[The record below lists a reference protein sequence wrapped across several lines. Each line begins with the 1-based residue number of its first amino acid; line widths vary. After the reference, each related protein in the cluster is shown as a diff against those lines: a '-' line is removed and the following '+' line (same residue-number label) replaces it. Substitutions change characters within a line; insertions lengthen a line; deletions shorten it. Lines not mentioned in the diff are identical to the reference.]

1 MRHPFRAAAV
11 AALAVTFGILPA
23 STRAETKPVGWSADV
38 NLGAVLTQG
47 NTETVSATVK
57 ARVERNWLRTLFYFD
72 GSGMRQDVTDNTS
85 YAVGDASF
93 IQPTAGAPGK
103 VCTGT
108 CVVFPN
114 SVRSTKAEKYSF
126 DMGFERRITERVFWD
141 AEGAYDRDLFS
152 GVQRKVAGRV
162 GVGYLW
168 SSRDNGD
175 FKLGVQATYTDQ
187 KETNPNPDT
196 KDHYVGGRVTAEYD
210 VKFGMTKQNTFNS
223 KLAADEDLQV
233 TNDFRTTWD
242 NTLTVN
248 MTQKLS
254 LQVGDKL
261 AFRNVPAL
269 NTIPLFASQAL
280 AQAAGAGSGGQTLTP
295 FKKVDNTV
303 QVTLVISWTPHAPTA
318 SRPTR

>member
-11 AALAVTFGILPA
+11 AALAFAFGILPA
-23 STRAETKPVGWSADV
+23 SSRAETKPVGWSANI

-47 NTETVSATVK
+47 NTETVSATLK
-57 ARVERNWLRTLFYFD
+57 ARVERNWLRTLFYID
-72 GSGMRQDVTDNTS
+72 GSGMRQDATDNTS

-93 IQPTAGAPGK
+93 VQPNGGAPGK

-152 GVQRKVAGRV
+152 GVQRKVAGRL
-162 GVGYLW
+162 GVGYVW

-187 KETNPNPDT
+187 QEINPNPDT

-261 AFRNVPAL
+261 AFRNLPAL

-280 AQAAGAGSGGQTLTP
+280 AQAAGASGSGQTLTP

>member
-23 STRAETKPVGWSADV
+23 STRAETKPVGWSANV

-72 GSGMRQDVTDNTS
+72 GSGMRQDATDNTS

-93 IQPTAGAPGK
+93 IQPTGGAPGK

-152 GVQRKVAGRV
+152 GVQRKVAGRL

-261 AFRNVPAL
+261 AFRNLPAL

-280 AQAAGAGSGGQTLTP
+280 AQAAGTGSSGQTLTP

>member
-1 MRHPFRAAAV
+1 
-11 AALAVTFGILPA
+11 
-23 STRAETKPVGWSADV
+23 
-38 NLGAVLTQG
+38 
-47 NTETVSATVK
+47 
-57 ARVERNWLRTLFYFD
+57 
-72 GSGMRQDVTDNTS
+72 MRQDATDNTS

-93 IQPTAGAPGK
+93 VQPTGGAPGK

-152 GVQRKVAGRV
+152 GVQRKVAGRL

-233 TNDFRTTWD
+233 TSDFRTTWD

-261 AFRNVPAL
+261 AFRNLPAL

-280 AQAAGAGSGGQTLTP
+280 AQAAGSGGGQTLTP

>member
-11 AALAVTFGILPA
+11 AALAVAFGIFPA
-23 STRAETKPVGWSADV
+23 SGRAETKPVGWSATL
-38 NLGAVLTQG
+38 NLGAVLSQG
-47 NTETVSATVK
+47 NTDTLSAALK
-57 ARVERNWLRTLFYFD
+57 ARIERNWLRTIFYID
-72 GSGMRQDVTDNTS
+72 GSGMRQDAVETS
-85 YAVGDASF
+85 TYAVGSPALNGF
-93 IQPTAGAPGK
+93 VCGAG
-103 VCTGT
+103 CTL
-108 CVVFPN
+108 VES

-126 DMGFERRITERVFWD
+126 DAGFERRITERFFWD
-141 AEGAYDRDLFS
+141 GEGAYDRDLFS
-152 GVQRKVAGRV
+152 GVERKVAGRL

-187 KETNPNPDT
+187 KEKVKNPDT
-196 KDHYVGGRVTAEYD
+196 KDHYVGARATAEYD

-261 AFRNVPAL
+261 AFRNLPAL
-269 NTIPLFASQAL
+269 QEVALFGGAPAPGASSSL
-280 AQAAGAGSGGQTLTP
+280 KVLTP
-295 FKKVDNTV
+295 YKKVDNTL

>member
-23 STRAETKPVGWSADV
+23 STRAETKPVGWSANV

-126 DMGFERRITERVFWD
+126 DTGFERRITERVFWG

-152 GVQRKVAGRV
+152 GVQRKVAGRL

-261 AFRNVPAL
+261 AFRNLPAL